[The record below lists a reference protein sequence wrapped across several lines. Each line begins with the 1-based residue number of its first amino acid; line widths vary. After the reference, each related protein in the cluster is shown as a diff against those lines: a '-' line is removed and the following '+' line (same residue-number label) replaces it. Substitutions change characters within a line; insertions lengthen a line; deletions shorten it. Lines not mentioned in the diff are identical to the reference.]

1 MTDKELF
8 KEVFDRIAGRHNILT
23 MSGTVIYCKD
33 EPKFSIDGYNLGYN
47 LLRLTKLLEDI
58 GEFM

>member
-8 KEVFDRIAGRHNILT
+8 KEVFDRIAGKRNILT
-23 MSGTVIYCKD
+23 MSGTVVYYKG
-33 EPKFSIDGYNLGYN
+33 EPKFNTDGYNLGYN
-47 LLRLTKLLEDI
+47 LLRLTKLLDDI